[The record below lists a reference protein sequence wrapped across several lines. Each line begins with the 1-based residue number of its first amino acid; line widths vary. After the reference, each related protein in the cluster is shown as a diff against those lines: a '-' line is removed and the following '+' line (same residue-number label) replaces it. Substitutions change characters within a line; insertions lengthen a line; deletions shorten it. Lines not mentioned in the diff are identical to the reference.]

1 MKTNDIDI
9 DRNVR
14 FNTYNNEQRPAFD
27 IISNP
32 EFSMLNGLSIPSGIC
47 IYKNK
52 LDERK
57 VGPETLSDTFTNKC
71 IPEGLYN
78 KLFNLACDTLPT
90 KNNLQ
95 RSSKSRKTRNF
106 KNSIKKSKLVGSK
119 TSNKNKNK
127 KSNI

>member
-1 MKTNDIDI
+1 MKTIDI

-14 FNTYNNEQRPAFD
+14 FNTYNNEHRPAFD

-47 IYKNK
+47 LYKNK

-57 VGPETLSDTFTNKC
+57 VGSETLSDTFTNKC

-78 KLFNLACDTLPT
+78 KLFNLACDTLPS

-95 RSSKSRKTRNF
+95 RSRKSRKTRNF
-106 KNSIKKSKLVGSK
+106 KKSKLLGSK

-127 KSNI
+127 NKKSTI